1 MSQTLA
7 KPERRSAGN
16 NSSPRGDQSARRKE
30 ISVSTKPYASDNK
43 RYTLWGTE
51 RKAKLSQRNRV
62 QLTSQLAIMTRS
74 GVDVASAI
82 EALAKQSRDADTK
95 QLLGSIYKDVMGGS
109 RFSAALAEHEH
120 LFGASYIASV
130 TAGEASGKMWV
141 VFDQL
146 ARLERSGMKLRHSLR
161 TMADGGVPSR
171 IADRIVTCDHGTAD
185 VRLATLCRN
194 L

>member
-7 KPERRSAGN
+7 KPERRSAGD

-30 ISVSTKPYASDNK
+30 SLVLTGPTTSDSK

-109 RFSAALAEHEH
+109 RFSAALASTGSTGTQRHEAAT
-120 LFGASYIASV
+120 FASY
-130 TAGEASGKMWV
+130 
-141 VFDQL
+141 
-146 ARLERSGMKLRHSLR
+146 
-161 TMADGGVPSR
+161 DGGVPSR